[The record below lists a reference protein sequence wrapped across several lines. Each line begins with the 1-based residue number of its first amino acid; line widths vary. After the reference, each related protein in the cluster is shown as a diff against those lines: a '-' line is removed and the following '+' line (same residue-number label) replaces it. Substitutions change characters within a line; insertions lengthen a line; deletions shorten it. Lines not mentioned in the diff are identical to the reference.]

1 MRILST
7 AIEELSHRSSN
18 IAAASHMRI
27 QEMLRTLSIEEKFGH
42 IFVSGSL
49 NHAGHISEFELEISP
64 YGEIFEHFCSC
75 PFHEEEDACGHIIA
89 LCEYLALREFKLP
102 YHLDVVSEQRR
113 RMKEYQAQI
122 RKLEQRRRQPLAHGH
137 GTQGGRVVPFGV

>member
-64 YGEIFEHFCSC
+64 YGRSSSISAAVRSMRKRMPADISSRCVNIWHSGSSSC
-75 PFHEEEDACGHIIA
+75 RIIWMSS
-89 LCEYLALREFKLP
+89 
-102 YHLDVVSEQRR
+102 VSSVD
-113 RMKEYQAQI
+113 
-122 RKLEQRRRQPLAHGH
+122 G
-137 GTQGGRVVPFGV
+137 

>member
-49 NHAGHISEFELEISP
+49 NHAGQ
-64 YGEIFEHFCSC
+64 Y
-75 PFHEEEDACGHIIA
+75 
-89 LCEYLALREFKLP
+89 
-102 YHLDVVSEQRR
+102 QR
-113 RMKEYQAQI
+113 I
-122 RKLEQRRRQPLAHGH
+122 
-137 GTQGGRVVPFGV
+137 